1 MILNLVYEANIKPE
15 TSKPNPNSDRN
26 QKETFIKEKYVHK
39 TFISST
45 TVEVILGTH
54 EGPLQ
59 GPEIFNWSQEIF
71 LLFGSIDFYPE

>member
-1 MILNLVYEANIKPE
+1 MKIQIFDINHVFLVYEANIKPE

-45 TVEVILGTH
+45 TVEVI
-54 EGPLQ
+54 
-59 GPEIFNWSQEIF
+59 FYYFFVF
-71 LLFGSIDFYPE
+71 LCLCFRIIHKR